1 LKFINSSSGNTA
13 IRELELLAE
22 YRSTGDLELLG
33 KLYEQYMPLVFGLCL
48 KYFRDEEQSKDAVM
62 QIFEELVKKLRVHE
76 VTNFKAWLYTLSR
89 NYCLMLLR
97 SSSKHEI
104 ISIDEKFMENEAF
117 VHLNLEDDTE
127 EKLSVMAK
135 CIEELPSEQKVSI
148 NLFYMEQKCYKE
160 VADQTGFELGKVK
173 SYIQNGK
180 RNLKICIEKNSE
192 HKLSR

>member
-117 VHLNLEDDTE
+117 VHLNLEDNTE
-127 EKLSVMAK
+127 EKLSIMAK
-135 CIEELPSEQKVSI
+135 CIEDLPSEQKVSI

>member
-1 LKFINSSSGNTA
+1 MKFNKNSSGNTA

-89 NYCLMLLR
+89 NHCLMVLR
-97 SSSKHEI
+97 SSSKHEML
-104 ISIDEKFMENEAF
+104 SIDENFMENEAF
-117 VHLNLEDDTE
+117 VHLNLEDNTE
-127 EKLSVMAK
+127 EKLSIMAK
-135 CIEELPSEQKVSI
+135 CIEDLPSEQKVSI

-160 VADQTGFELGKVK
+160 VADQTGFELNKVK

-192 HKLSR
+192 H

>member
-1 LKFINSSSGNTA
+1 LRFKNNSSGNTVS
-13 IRELELLAE
+13 RELEMLAE

-48 KYFRDEEQSKDAVM
+48 KYFKDEEQSKDAVM

-76 VTNFKAWLYTLSR
+76 VANFKAWLYTLSR
-89 NYCLMLLR
+89 NHCLMILR
-97 SSSKHEI
+97 SSSKHEML
-104 ISIDEKFMENEAF
+104 SIDDNFMENEAF

-127 EKLSVMAK
+127 EKLSIMAK
-135 CIEELPSEQKVSI
+135 CLEDLPAEQKASI
-148 NLFYMEQKCYKE
+148 NLFYLEQKCYKE
-160 VADQTGFELGKVK
+160 VADQTGFDLNKVK

-192 HKLSR
+192 H

>member
-1 LKFINSSSGNTA
+1 MRFNKNSSGNTV

-76 VTNFKAWLYTLSR
+76 VTNFKSWLYTLSR
-89 NYCLMLLR
+89 NHCLMVLR
-97 SSSKHEI
+97 SSSKHEML
-104 ISIDEKFMENEAF
+104 SIDENFMENEAF
-117 VHLNLEDDTE
+117 VHLNLEDNTE
-127 EKLSVMAK
+127 EKLSIMAK
-135 CIEELPSEQKVSI
+135 CIEDLPSEQKVSI

-160 VADQTGFELGKVK
+160 VADQTGFELNKVK

-192 HKLSR
+192 H

>member
-1 LKFINSSSGNTA
+1 MRFIKNSPGNSTTK
-13 IRELELLAE
+13 EQDLLAE
-22 YRSTGDLELLG
+22 YRRTGDLELLG

-62 QIFEELVKKLRVHE
+62 QIFEELVKKLMVHE
-76 VTNFKAWLYTLSR
+76 VANFKSWLYTLTR
-89 NYCLMLLR
+89 NHCLMLIR
-97 SSSKHEI
+97 SSSKHEML
-104 ISIDEKFMENEAF
+104 SIDEKFMENEAF

-127 EKLSVMAK
+127 EKLSIMAK
-135 CIEELPSEQKVSI
+135 CIDDLPSEQKVSI

-160 VADQTGFELGKVK
+160 VADMTGFDLNKVK

-192 HKLSR
+192 H

>member
-1 LKFINSSSGNTA
+1 MRFKKNSSGNTA

>member
-1 LKFINSSSGNTA
+1 MRFKKNSSGNTA
-13 IRELELLAE
+13 LRELELLAE

-76 VTNFKAWLYTLSR
+76 VANFKAWLYTLSR
-89 NYCLMLLR
+89 NHCLMVLR
-97 SSSKHEI
+97 SSSKHEML
-104 ISIDEKFMENEAF
+104 SIDENFMENEAF

-127 EKLSVMAK
+127 EKLSIMAK
-135 CIEELPSEQKVSI
+135 CIEDLPSEQKVSI

-160 VADQTGFELGKVK
+160 VADQTGFELNKVK

-192 HKLSR
+192 H

>member
-1 LKFINSSSGNTA
+1 LKFKKNSSGNTA
-13 IRELELLAE
+13 IRELELLSE

-76 VTNFKAWLYTLSR
+76 VVNFKAWLYTLSR
-89 NYCLMLLR
+89 NHCLMVLR
-97 SSSKHEI
+97 SSSKHEML
-104 ISIDEKFMENEAF
+104 SIDEKFMENEAF

-127 EKLSVMAK
+127 EKLAIMSK
-135 CIEELPSEQKVSI
+135 CIEDLPSEQKVSI

-160 VADQTGFELGKVK
+160 VADQTGFELNKVK

-192 HKLSR
+192 H

>member
-1 LKFINSSSGNTA
+1 MRFNKNSSGNTA

-22 YRSTGDLELLG
+22 YRSTGNLELLG

-62 QIFEELVKKLRVHE
+62 QIFEELVKKLKVHE

-89 NYCLMLLR
+89 NHCLMILR

-104 ISIDEKFMENEAF
+104 LSIDENFMENEAF

-127 EKLSVMAK
+127 EKLSIMEK
-135 CIEELPSEQKVSI
+135 CIDDLPSEQKVSI

-160 VADQTGFELGKVK
+160 VADQTGFELNKVK

-192 HKLSR
+192 H

>member
-89 NYCLMLLR
+89 NHCLMVLR

-104 ISIDEKFMENEAF
+104 ISIDENFMENEAF

>member
-1 LKFINSSSGNTA
+1 MRFNKNSSGNTV
-13 IRELELLAE
+13 IREHELLAE
-22 YRSTGDLELLG
+22 YRSTGNLELLG

-76 VTNFKAWLYTLSR
+76 VANFKAWLYTLSR
-89 NYCLMLLR
+89 NHCLMVLR
-97 SSSKHEI
+97 SSSKHEML
-104 ISIDEKFMENEAF
+104 SIDENFMENEAF

-127 EKLSVMAK
+127 EKLSIMAR
-135 CIEELPSEQKVSI
+135 CIDDLPSEQKVSI

-160 VADQTGFELGKVK
+160 VADQTGFELNKVK

-192 HKLSR
+192 H

>member
-1 LKFINSSSGNTA
+1 MKFNKNSSGNTA
-13 IRELELLAE
+13 ISELELLAE
-22 YRSTGDLELLG
+22 YRSTGNLELLG

-62 QIFEELVKKLRVHE
+62 QIFEELVKKLRLHE

-89 NYCLMLLR
+89 NYCLMVLR
-97 SSSKHEI
+97 SSSKHEML
-104 ISIDEKFMENEAF
+104 SIDENFMENEAF

-127 EKLSVMAK
+127 EKLSIMVK
-135 CIEELPSEQKVSI
+135 CIEDLPSEQKVSI

-160 VADQTGFELGKVK
+160 VADQTGFELNKVK

-192 HKLSR
+192 H

>member
-1 LKFINSSSGNTA
+1 LRFNKNSSGNTA

-76 VTNFKAWLYTLSR
+76 VANFKAWLYTLSR
-89 NYCLMLLR
+89 NHCLMVLR
-97 SSSKHEI
+97 SSSKHEML
-104 ISIDEKFMENEAF
+104 SIDENFMENEAF
-117 VHLNLEDDTE
+117 VHLNLEDNTE
-127 EKLSVMAK
+127 EKLSIMAK
-135 CIEELPSEQKVSI
+135 CIEDLPSEQKVSI

-160 VADQTGFELGKVK
+160 VADQTGFELNKVK

-192 HKLSR
+192 H

>member
-1 LKFINSSSGNTA
+1 MRFKKNSSGNTA
-13 IRELELLAE
+13 LRELELLAE

-62 QIFEELVKKLRVHE
+62 QIFEELVKKLKFHE
-76 VTNFKAWLYTLSR
+76 VANFKAWLYTLSR
-89 NYCLMLLR
+89 NHCLMVLR
-97 SSSKHEI
+97 SSSKHEML
-104 ISIDEKFMENEAF
+104 SIDENFMENEAF

-127 EKLSVMAK
+127 EKLSIMAK
-135 CIEELPSEQKVSI
+135 CIENLPSEQKVSI

-160 VADQTGFELGKVK
+160 VADQTGFELNKVK

-192 HKLSR
+192 H

>member
-1 LKFINSSSGNTA
+1 LRFNKNSSGNTA
-13 IRELELLAE
+13 ISELELLAE
-22 YRSTGDLELLG
+22 YRSTGNLDLLG

-62 QIFEELVKKLRVHE
+62 HIFEELVKKLRVHE

-89 NYCLMLLR
+89 NHCLMVIR
-97 SSSKHEI
+97 SSSKHEML
-104 ISIDEKFMENEAF
+104 SIDENFMENEAF
-117 VHLNLEDDTE
+117 VHLNLEDNTE
-127 EKLSVMAK
+127 EKLSTMAK
-135 CIEELPSEQKVSI
+135 CIEDLPSEQKVSI

-160 VADQTGFELGKVK
+160 VADQTGFELNKVK

-192 HKLSR
+192 H

>member
-1 LKFINSSSGNTA
+1 MRFNKNSSGNTA

-76 VTNFKAWLYTLSR
+76 VTNFKSWLYTLSR
-89 NYCLMLLR
+89 NHCLMVLR
-97 SSSKHEI
+97 SSSKHEML
-104 ISIDEKFMENEAF
+104 SIDENFMENEAF
-117 VHLNLEDDTE
+117 VHLNLEDNTE
-127 EKLSVMAK
+127 EKLSIMAK
-135 CIEELPSEQKVSI
+135 CIEDLPSEQKVSI

-160 VADQTGFELGKVK
+160 VADQTGFELNKVK

-192 HKLSR
+192 H

>member
-1 LKFINSSSGNTA
+1 MRFNKNSSGNTV

-76 VTNFKAWLYTLSR
+76 VTNFKSWLYTLSR
-89 NYCLMLLR
+89 NHCLMVLR
-97 SSSKHEI
+97 SSSKHEML
-104 ISIDEKFMENEAF
+104 SIDENFMENEAF
-117 VHLNLEDDTE
+117 VHLNLEDNTE
-127 EKLSVMAK
+127 EKLSIMAK
-135 CIEELPSEQKVSI
+135 CIEDLPSEQKVSI

-160 VADQTGFELGKVK
+160 VADHTGFELNKVK

-192 HKLSR
+192 H

>member
-1 LKFINSSSGNTA
+1 MKFNKNSSGNTA
-13 IRELELLAE
+13 ISELELLAE
-22 YRSTGDLELLG
+22 YRSTGNLELLG

-89 NYCLMLLR
+89 NYCLMVLR
-97 SSSKHEI
+97 SSSKHEML
-104 ISIDEKFMENEAF
+104 SIDENFMENEAF

-127 EKLSVMAK
+127 EKLSIMVK
-135 CIEELPSEQKVSI
+135 CIEDLPSEQKVSI

-160 VADQTGFELGKVK
+160 VADQTGFELNKVK

-192 HKLSR
+192 H

>member
-1 LKFINSSSGNTA
+1 MIFNKNSSGNTA

-22 YRSTGDLELLG
+22 YRNTGDLELLG

-76 VTNFKAWLYTLSR
+76 VANFKAWLYTLSR
-89 NYCLMLLR
+89 NHCLMVLR
-97 SSSKHEI
+97 SSSKHEML
-104 ISIDEKFMENEAF
+104 SIDENFMENEAF
-117 VHLNLEDDTE
+117 VHLNLEDHTE
-127 EKLSVMAK
+127 EKLSIMAK
-135 CIEELPSEQKVSI
+135 CIEDLPSEQKVSI

-160 VADQTGFELGKVK
+160 VADQTGFELNKVK

-192 HKLSR
+192 H

>member
-1 LKFINSSSGNTA
+1 MKFINSSSGNTA

-62 QIFEELVKKLRVHE
+62 QIFEEVVKKLRVHE
-76 VTNFKAWLYTLSR
+76 VTNLKAWLYTLSR

>member
-1 LKFINSSSGNTA
+1 MKFNKNSSGNTA
-13 IRELELLAE
+13 ISELELLAE
-22 YRSTGDLELLG
+22 YRSTGNLELLG

-89 NYCLMLLR
+89 NHCLMVLR
-97 SSSKHEI
+97 SSSKHEML
-104 ISIDEKFMENEAF
+104 SIDENFMENEAF

-127 EKLSVMAK
+127 EKLSIMVK
-135 CIEELPSEQKVSI
+135 CIEDLPSEQKVSI

-160 VADQTGFELGKVK
+160 VADQTGFELNKVK

-192 HKLSR
+192 H

>member
-1 LKFINSSSGNTA
+1 MKFINSSSGNTA

>member
-1 LKFINSSSGNTA
+1 MKFNKNSSSNTA
-13 IRELELLAE
+13 ISELELLAE
-22 YRSTGDLELLG
+22 YRSTGNLELLG

-89 NYCLMLLR
+89 NHCLMVLR
-97 SSSKHEI
+97 SSSKHEML
-104 ISIDEKFMENEAF
+104 SIDENFMENEAF

-127 EKLSVMAK
+127 EKLSIMVK
-135 CIEELPSEQKVSI
+135 CIEDLPSEQKVSI

-160 VADQTGFELGKVK
+160 VADQTGFELNKVK

-192 HKLSR
+192 H

>member
-1 LKFINSSSGNTA
+1 MRFKKNSSGNTA
-13 IRELELLAE
+13 LRELELLAE

-76 VTNFKAWLYTLSR
+76 VANFKAWLYTLSR
-89 NYCLMLLR
+89 NHCLMVLR
-97 SSSKHEI
+97 SSSKHEML
-104 ISIDEKFMENEAF
+104 SIDENFMENEAF

-135 CIEELPSEQKVSI
+135 CIEDLPSEQKVSI

-160 VADQTGFELGKVK
+160 VADQTGFELNKVK

-192 HKLSR
+192 H

>member
-1 LKFINSSSGNTA
+1 MKFIRTSSGNNNSS
-13 IRELELLAE
+13 EQEMLVE
-22 YRSTGDLELLG
+22 YRRTGDLELLG
-33 KLYEQYMPLVFGLCL
+33 RLYEQYMPLVFGLCL

-76 VTNFKAWLYTLSR
+76 VANFKSWLYTLSR
-89 NYCLMLLR
+89 NHCLMLIR
-97 SSSKHEI
+97 SSSKQEMV
-104 ISIDEKFMENEAF
+104 SIDENFMENDAF

-127 EKLSVMAK
+127 EKLAIMAK
-135 CIEELPSEQKVSI
+135 CIDDLPSEQKASI

-160 VADQTGFELGKVK
+160 VADLTGYDLNKVK

-192 HKLSR
+192 H

>member
-1 LKFINSSSGNTA
+1 MKFNKNSSGNTA

-89 NYCLMLLR
+89 NHCLMVLR
-97 SSSKHEI
+97 SSSKHEML
-104 ISIDEKFMENEAF
+104 SIDENFMENEAF

-127 EKLSVMAK
+127 EKLSIMAK
-135 CIEELPSEQKVSI
+135 CIEDLPSEQKVSI

-160 VADQTGFELGKVK
+160 VADQTGFELNKVK

-192 HKLSR
+192 H